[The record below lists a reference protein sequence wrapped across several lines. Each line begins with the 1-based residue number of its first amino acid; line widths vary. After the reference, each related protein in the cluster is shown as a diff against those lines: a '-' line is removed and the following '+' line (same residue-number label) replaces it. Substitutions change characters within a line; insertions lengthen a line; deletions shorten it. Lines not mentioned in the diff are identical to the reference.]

1 MTPESVAK
9 SGKGSVEL
17 RGTSGRFA
25 MSRLLGALSL
35 ALLLCL
41 PAAARDVAPA
51 TIVVE
56 IASTRQG
63 VPSQKVGAKVRLG
76 ERILLRDERKVPYV
90 VASGANGQKTDEV
103 VTGMVLMVVPE
114 VVNSRLSFRMEAYV
128 RDVERFERR
137 NYSPDGKN
145 TYAVSWPE
153 VRSRRFDAN
162 VDAPPVEGGWKSGHE
177 FPETGFAVSIA
188 AKPLVALR

>member
-1 MTPESVAK
+1 MPRPHV
-9 SGKGSVEL
+9 
-17 RGTSGRFA
+17 
-25 MSRLLGALSL
+25 ALSL
-35 ALLLCL
+35 ALLCCL

-56 IASTRQG
+56 ISSTRQG
-63 VPSQKVGAKVRLG
+63 MPSQKVGAKVRLG
-76 ERILLRDERKVPYV
+76 ERILLRDEKKVPYV

-103 VTGMVLMVVPE
+103 VTGLVLMVVPE

-128 RDVERFERR
+128 RDVERFEKR